1 MSRSPSD
8 INTKNIHILTCD
20 LGWSNGYLFRLS
32 SRRPEIESRRGS
44 CWLSLLTSFNWIDFF
59 SFGYVKDTLVHI
71 EAVCRAQMP
80 IFLLGKWKTRR
91 QSRAGLSWFYHVAIT
106 IKSCPLML
114 GSSMVRPFSSLGG
127 WVALTS
133 SLFWL
138 PVSVAILL
146 NKDPKYKKEPCLG
159 PRNCQHLCLHYYF
172 WEFLFHHSKWMIAWK
187 KGEELRAFHSP
198 GPCLKINIYNC
209 SITVAFK
216 V

>member
-159 PRNCQHLCLHYYF
+159 RAVIHCTLATELSTF
-172 WEFLFHHSKWMIAWK
+172 MSTLLFLRIFI
-187 KGEELRAFHSP
+187 SP
-198 GPCLKINIYNC
+198 
-209 SITVAFK
+209 FK
-216 V
+216 VNDCMKEGGGA

>member
-44 CWLSLLTSFNWIDFF
+44 CWLSLFTSFNWIDFF

-159 PRNCQHLCLHYYF
+159 RVVIHCTLATELSTF
-172 WEFLFHHSKWMIAWK
+172 MSTLLFLRIFI
-187 KGEELRAFHSP
+187 SP
-198 GPCLKINIYNC
+198 
-209 SITVAFK
+209 FK
-216 V
+216 VNDCMKEGGGA